1 MTKYDRTCKL
11 AYWLPTIFAWMIGIS
26 QSQAQSTSRTDFDT
40 WCMGRY
46 LIDLPKGTK
55 VEAEYMTKGAK
66 DNTLTD
72 VSFAQFLDTVAA
84 RRQVLDNTS
93 HNKGG
98 SLLVDTDTIAR
109 DCITLVS
116 WGSVAGR
123 RVYNYETFQYLEEHK
138 ALYIF
143 TGRGNADEE
152 QRNKAAKV
160 QRSSHGELRY
170 RAPMEI
176 RAEPGF
182 CINEGLIMTS
192 KPNREEYTA
201 VMRLAE
207 YPDVVVVLESYV
219 TNNPGDFSERT
230 TPFGLSAANF
240 FHTKTLKNRSRSIGK
255 AKGRERLTRSHMKK
269 NGKTIYDFEW
279 KTYGRAGS
287 MEYPYMRLTL
297 HTEVGSG
304 TPSLTGDK
312 QALQLWESLLTSLRL
327 RPY

>member
-1 MTKYDRTCKL
+1 MNKIVYT
-11 AYWLPTIFAWMIGIS
+11 WFPTIFAWMIGIGIS
-26 QSQAQSTSRTDFDT
+26 QSNAQSTPQANFDT

-46 LIDLPKGTK
+46 VIDLPKGTK

-66 DNTLTD
+66 VNTLTNI
-72 VSFAQFLDTVAA
+72 SFAQFLDTVAT
-84 RRQVLDNTS
+84 RRQSLNETP

-98 SLLVDTDTIAR
+98 SMLVDTDSITR

-116 WGSVAGR
+116 WSSLSGR
-123 RVYNYETFQYLEEHK
+123 RVYNYETFQYLEEHQ

-160 QRSSHGELRY
+160 QRNSYGELRY

-176 RAEPGF
+176 PTEPGF

-192 KPNREEYTA
+192 EPNREEYTA

-219 TNNPGDFSERT
+219 TNNPDDFSDRA

-240 FHTKTLKNRSRSIGK
+240 FHTKTLKNRNRSIGK
-255 AKGRERLTRSHMKK
+255 AKGRERLTRSRMKK

-279 KTYGRAGS
+279 KTYGIAGS

-297 HTEVGSG
+297 RTENGSS